1 MSWDPEKRGL
11 VGTDKEENVQK
22 SVTSAMRE
30 SAAPEHTGLDLRG
43 FEDSIGG
50 QLPSGSCLIKHT
62 TSHRVTDIY

>member
-11 VGTDKEENVQK
+11 VGTEKGKCPEERHERNE
-22 SVTSAMRE
+22 E
-30 SAAPEHTGLDLRG
+30 SAAPEHTGLDLTG

-62 TSHRVTDIY
+62 TSHGVADIY